1 MADKRRVLVTGG
13 SGFIGRNIRES
24 YLAERY
30 ELFLP
35 SHAELD
41 CADDRSV
48 DDWFRSHKVDAV
60 IHAAVKPGH
69 RNAADRSDLFITNTR
84 MFFNLERH
92 RREYGKMLVI
102 GSGAIY
108 DNRAYRPRMRE
119 EEWRERIPA
128 DEHGYCKYVCA
139 KAAEAADNIYDLRVF
154 GIFGPYEDYAIRFI
168 SNAICK
174 ALCGFPITLRQD
186 RLFSYLWAEDLIP
199 VLEWMLEHKPRFRA
213 YNIVPDEVCSLRAL
227 AETVREITGAK
238 VPLLVAQKGRGPEYT
253 GDNAR
258 LRAEVSGLTF
268 TPAREAVAK
277 LAAWYSEHLAEID
290 RNALLIDK

>member
-1 MADKRRVLVTGG
+1 MAVKKRVLVTGG

-24 YLAERY
+24 RLGDRY
-30 ELFLP
+30 ELLVP

-48 DDWFRSHKVDAV
+48 DAWFRSHEVDAV

-69 RNAADRSDLFITNTR
+69 RNAADRSDLLYTNTR

-92 RREYGKMLVI
+92 RGEYAKMLVI

-108 DNRAYRPRMRE
+108 DNRVYRPRMRE
-119 EEWRERIPA
+119 EEWIEHLPA
-128 DEHGYCKYVCA
+128 DEHGYCKYICA
-139 KAAEAADNIYDLRVF
+139 KAAEAVDNVYDLRVF

-174 ALCGFPITLRQD
+174 ALCGLPITLRQD
-186 RLFSYLWAEDLIP
+186 RIFSYLWVEDLVP
-199 VLEWMLEHKPRFRA
+199 VLEWMLEHEPRSKA

-227 AETVREITGAK
+227 AETVREITGTE
-238 VPLLVAQKGRGPEYT
+238 VPLRVAQEGLGMEYT

-258 LRAEVSGLTF
+258 LRSEMPDLRF
-268 TPAREAVAK
+268 TPVREAVVK
-277 LAAWYSEHLAEID
+277 LAAWYRGHITQID
-290 RNALLIDK
+290 RNALLTDK